1 MDNVHVNANIDI
13 HIMLDFL
20 KSKIDGSNSQ
30 FDKMIYGQIYKEL
43 ESKTGETSI
52 GWWKNE

>member
-43 ESKTGETSI
+43 ESQTGETSI
-52 GWWKNE
+52 

>member
-30 FDKMIYGQIYKEL
+30 FDKMIYRQIYKEL
-43 ESKTGETSI
+43 ESQTGETSI

>member
-43 ESKTGETSI
+43 ESQTGETFI